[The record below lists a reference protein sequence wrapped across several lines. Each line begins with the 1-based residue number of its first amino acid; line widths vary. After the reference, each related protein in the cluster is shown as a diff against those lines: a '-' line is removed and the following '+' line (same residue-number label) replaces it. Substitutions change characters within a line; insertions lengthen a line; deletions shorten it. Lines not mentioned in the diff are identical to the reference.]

1 MNIRS
6 TLFLIVGLLI
16 ESKYKQCLSDPIEHF
31 ITFFLLNFR
40 FQKHKCMK
48 KILLSFTALFATA
61 TAFAQGQ
68 STIQS
73 WDFNSGIPTGW
84 TQSTNATDGGF
95 GAGSASSLSSQY
107 FTITDPGSNIVATN
121 DDDCNCDKSDE
132 YLITD
137 TLDLSN
143 YSVLHATFKSF
154 YYGAT
159 YSGST
164 EGAEF
169 LYTTN
174 GGTTWTSLADITPG
188 ADWTSQWIDIS
199 AACGNSN
206 VQFAFNYQAG
216 GGWLYGLG
224 IDDFA
229 IFAPYNFDVA
239 VESLDMF
246 STVGLNNAPFTIEGT
261 ITNYGGTTIS
271 SLTLNY
277 SVNGGTAV
285 TDNLTGLSIAPYATY
300 NFSHNT
306 NWNPGSTGNYTL
318 DIWASA
324 LNGGNDQNN
333 SNDTLSA
340 AIEVVT
346 ATADRVVLAEEF
358 TSSTCAPC
366 ASFNPGYKQLL
377 DANDAN
383 TTGTQ
388 LVSVKYQMNWPYPG
402 NDPAY
407 NSEGAA
413 RRGLY
418 GINGVPDV
426 VYSGANI
433 PTSQGAI
440 DAVMGI
446 PALAELSAEWS
457 ATGTYIQCDVTAEA
471 LGNLGSNVSLRMAMI
486 EKEISH
492 NVQTNGETTF
502 YHVFRKFMDGSN
514 GHSMANMM
522 TGNTYSH
529 YANSTITV
537 NSNPAQGSFDFWVG
551 ANNMDIIVW
560 LQDMSNGEVL
570 QAAYAEYTT
579 SSVDE
584 MENFAKYIAI
594 FPNPANEVAG
604 VEIELMDRSEV
615 AINMVNAMGQTVL
628 VDAQTLDAGVQKIN
642 LNTESLSAGL
652 YFVNVNVNGVSK
664 TLRLNVAH

>member
-1 MNIRS
+1 
-6 TLFLIVGLLI
+6 
-16 ESKYKQCLSDPIEHF
+16 
-31 ITFFLLNFR
+31 
-40 FQKHKCMK
+40 MK
-48 KILLSFTALFATA
+48 KLLLSLAALFAAT

-68 STIQS
+68 STIYS
-73 WDFNSGIPTGW
+73 WDFNNGMPSGW
-84 TQSTNATDGGF
+84 SQVTNATDGGF
-95 GAGSASSLSSQY
+95 NAGSASSLSSQY
-107 FTITDPGSNIVATN
+107 FTISNPGSNILATN
-121 DDDCNCDKSDE
+121 DDDCNCNKADE

-143 YSVLHATFKSF
+143 YSVLHVTFKSF
-154 YYGAT
+154 FYGAT
-159 YSGST
+159 YSGAT
-164 EGAEF
+164 EAAEF
-169 LYTTN
+169 LYSTN
-174 GGTTWTSLADITPG
+174 GGSSWTSLADIVPG
-188 ADWTSQWIDIS
+188 ADWTSQWIDVS
-199 AACGNSN
+199 AACGSSN
-206 VQFAFNYQAG
+206 VQFAFNYQDG

-229 IFAPYNFDVA
+229 VFAPYNFDMA

-246 STVGLNNAPFTIEGT
+246 STVGLNNAPFTLEGT
-261 ITNYGGTTIS
+261 IKNYGGTTIS

-277 SVNGGTAV
+277 SINGGTAV
-285 TDNLTGLSIAPYATY
+285 TDNLTGLSIAPYGTY
-300 NFSHNT
+300 SFSHNT
-306 NWNPGSTGNYTL
+306 NWNPGSTGNY
-318 DIWASA
+318 DVQIWASA

-333 SNDTLSA
+333 GNDTLSTV
-340 AIEVVT
+340 IEVVT

-383 TTGTQ
+383 TSGTQ
-388 LVSVKYQMNWPYPG
+388 LVSVKYQMNWPSPG

-413 RRGLY
+413 RRALY
-418 GINGVPDV
+418 GISGVPDV

-433 PTSQGAI
+433 ATSQAAI

-457 ATGTYIQCDVTAEA
+457 NTGTYIQCDVEAEA
-471 LGNLGSNVSLRMAMI
+471 LADLGSNVSLHMAMI

-514 GHSMANMM
+514 GHAMGSMTA
-522 TGNTYSH
+522 GNTYTH

-560 LQDMSNGEVL
+560 LQDMTNGEVL
-570 QAAYAEYTT
+570 QAAYADYTT

-584 MENFAKYIAI
+584 MDNLAKYISI
-594 FPNPANEVAG
+594 YPNPANEVAG

-615 AINMVNAMGQTVL
+615 TVNMVNAMGQTVL
-628 VDAQTLDAGVQKIN
+628 VEAATLDAGVQKLN
-642 LNTESLSAGL
+642 LNTAELSAGL
-652 YFVNVNVNGVSK
+652 YFVNVNVNGISK
-664 TLRLNVAH
+664 TLRVNVAH

>member
-1 MNIRS
+1 MGHY
-6 TLFLIVGLLI
+6 LML
-16 ESKYKQCLSDPIEHF
+16 KYNEPFSQRNYAQFHS
-31 ITFFLLNFR
+31 FLLNFHL
-40 FQKHKCMK
+40 QKHKCMK
-48 KILLSFTALFATA
+48 KLLLSLAALFAAT

-68 STIQS
+68 STIYS
-73 WDFNSGIPTGW
+73 WDFNNGMPSGW
-84 TQSTNATDGGF
+84 SQVTNATDGGF
-95 GAGSASSLSSQY
+95 QAGSASSVSSQY
-107 FTITDPGSNIVATN
+107 FTISDPGSNILATN
-121 DDDCNCDKSDE
+121 DDDCNCNKADE

-143 YSVLHATFKSF
+143 YSTLHVTFKSF
-154 YYGAT
+154 FYGAT
-159 YSGST
+159 YSGAT
-164 EGAEF
+164 EAAEF
-169 LYTTN
+169 LYSTN
-174 GGTTWTSLADITPG
+174 GGSSWTSLADIVPG
-188 ADWTSQWIDIS
+188 ADWTSQWIDVS

-206 VQFAFNYQAG
+206 VQFAFNYQDG

-229 IFAPYNFDVA
+229 IFAPYNFDMA

-246 STVGLNNAPFTIEGT
+246 STVGLNNAPFTLEGT
-261 ITNYGGTTIS
+261 IKNYGGTTIS

-277 SVNGGTAV
+277 SINGGTAV
-285 TDNLTGLSIAPYATY
+285 TDNLTGLSIAPYGTY
-300 NFSHNT
+300 SFSHST
-306 NWNPGSTGNYTL
+306 NWNPGSTGN
-318 DIWASA
+318 DDVEIWASA

-333 SNDTLSA
+333 GNDTLSTV
-340 AIEVVT
+340 IEVVT

-383 TTGTQ
+383 TSGTQ
-388 LVSVKYQMNWPYPG
+388 LVSVKYQMNWPSPG

-413 RRGLY
+413 RRALY
-418 GINGVPDV
+418 GISGVPDV

-433 PTSQGAI
+433 ATSQAAI

-457 ATGTYIQCDVTAEA
+457 NTGTYIQCDVEAEA
-471 LGNLGSNVSLRMAMI
+471 LADLGSNVSLHMAMI

-514 GHSMANMM
+514 GHAMGSMTA
-522 TGNTYSH
+522 GNTYTH

-560 LQDMSNGEVL
+560 LQDMTNGEVL
-570 QAAYAEYTT
+570 QAAYADYTT

-584 MENFAKYIAI
+584 MDNLAKYISI
-594 FPNPANEVAG
+594 YPNPANEVAG

-615 AINMVNAMGQTVL
+615 TVNMVNAMGQTVL
-628 VDAQTLDAGVQKIN
+628 VEAATLDAGVQKLN
-642 LNTESLSAGL
+642 LNTAELSAGL
-652 YFVNVNVNGVSK
+652 YFVNVNVNGISK
-664 TLRLNVAH
+664 TLRVNVAH

>member
-1 MNIRS
+1 MGHY
-6 TLFLIVGLLI
+6 LML
-16 ESKYKQCLSDPIEHF
+16 KYNEPFSQRNYAQFHS
-31 ITFFLLNFR
+31 FLLNFHL
-40 FQKHKCMK
+40 QKHKCMK
-48 KILLSFTALFATA
+48 KLLLSLAALFAAT

-68 STIQS
+68 STIYS
-73 WDFNSGIPTGW
+73 WDFNNGMPSGW
-84 TQSTNATDGGF
+84 SQVTNATDGGF
-95 GAGSASSLSSQY
+95 QAGSASSVSSQY
-107 FTITDPGSNIVATN
+107 FTISDPGSNILATN
-121 DDDCNCDKSDE
+121 DDDCNCNKADE

-143 YSVLHATFKSF
+143 YSTLHVTFKSF
-154 YYGAT
+154 FYGAT
-159 YSGST
+159 YSGAT
-164 EGAEF
+164 EAAEF
-169 LYTTN
+169 LYSTN
-174 GGTTWTSLADITPG
+174 GGSSWTSLADIVPG
-188 ADWTSQWIDIS
+188 ADWTSQWIDVS

-206 VQFAFNYQAG
+206 VQFAFNYQDG

-229 IFAPYNFDVA
+229 IFAPYNFDMA

-246 STVGLNNAPFTIEGT
+246 STVGLNNAPFTLEGT
-261 ITNYGGTTIS
+261 IKNYGGTTIS

-277 SVNGGTAV
+277 SINGGTAV
-285 TDNLTGLSIAPYATY
+285 TDNLTGLSIAPYGTY
-300 NFSHNT
+300 SFSHST
-306 NWNPGSTGNYTL
+306 NWNPGSTGNY
-318 DIWASA
+318 DVEIWASA

-333 SNDTLSA
+333 GNDTLSTV
-340 AIEVVT
+340 IEVVT

-383 TTGTQ
+383 TSGTQ
-388 LVSVKYQMNWPYPG
+388 LVSVKYQMNWPSPG

-413 RRGLY
+413 RRALY
-418 GINGVPDV
+418 GISGVPDV

-433 PTSQGAI
+433 ATSQAAI

-457 ATGTYIQCDVTAEA
+457 NTGTYIQCDVEAEA
-471 LGNLGSNVSLRMAMI
+471 LADLGSNVSLHMAMI

-514 GHSMANMM
+514 GHAMGSMTA
-522 TGNTYSH
+522 GNTYTH

-560 LQDMSNGEVL
+560 LQDMTNGEVL
-570 QAAYAEYTT
+570 QAAYADYTT

-584 MENFAKYIAI
+584 MDNLAKYISI
-594 FPNPANEVAG
+594 YPNPANEVAG

-615 AINMVNAMGQTVL
+615 TVNMVNAMGQTVL
-628 VDAQTLDAGVQKIN
+628 VEAATLDAGVQKLN
-642 LNTESLSAGL
+642 LNTAELSAGL

-664 TLRLNVAH
+664 TLRVNVAH

>member
-1 MNIRS
+1 
-6 TLFLIVGLLI
+6 
-16 ESKYKQCLSDPIEHF
+16 
-31 ITFFLLNFR
+31 
-40 FQKHKCMK
+40 MK
-48 KILLSFTALFATA
+48 KLLLSLTALFAAT

-68 STIQS
+68 STIYS
-73 WDFNSGIPTGW
+73 ENFNNGIPSGW
-84 TQSTNATDGGF
+84 TQVTNATDGGF
-95 GAGSASSLSSQY
+95 QAGSASSVSSQY
-107 FTITDPGSNIVATN
+107 FTITNPGSNIVATN
-121 DDDCNCDKSDE
+121 DDDCNCNKADE

-137 TLDLSN
+137 TMDLSN
-143 YSVLHATFKSF
+143 YSTLHATFKSF
-154 YYGAT
+154 FYGAT
-159 YSGST
+159 YSGAT
-164 EGAEF
+164 EAAEF

-174 GGTTWTSLADITPG
+174 GGSSWTSLADIDPA
-188 ADWTSQWIDIS
+188 ADWTSQWIDVS

-206 VQFAFNYQAG
+206 VQFAFNYQDG

-261 ITNYGGTTIS
+261 IKNYGGTTIS

-300 NFSHNT
+300 TFSHNT
-306 NWNPGSTGNYTL
+306 NWNPGSTGNY
-318 DIWASA
+318 DVAIWASA

-333 SNDTLSA
+333 GNDTLTTT
-340 AIEVVT
+340 IEVVT

-383 TTGTQ
+383 TSGTQ
-388 LVSVKYQMNWPYPG
+388 LVSVKYQMNWPSPG

-418 GINGVPDV
+418 GISGVPDV

-446 PALAELSAEWS
+446 PALAELEAEWS
-457 ATGTYIQCDVTAEA
+457 ATGTYIQCDVTADA
-471 LGNLGSNVSLRMAMI
+471 LADLGSNVSLHMAMI

-502 YHVFRKFMDGSN
+502 YHVFRKFMDGAN
-514 GHSMANMM
+514 GHAMGSMTA
-522 TGNTYSH
+522 GNTYTH

-537 NSNPAQGSFDFWVG
+537 NSAPAQGSFDFWVG

-628 VDAQTLDAGVQKIN
+628 VDAQTLDAGVQKID

>member
-16 ESKYKQCLSDPIEHF
+16 ASKYKQCLSDPIEHF

-48 KILLSFTALFATA
+48 KILLTFTALFATA

-206 VQFAFNYQAG
+206 VQFAFNYQDA

-224 IDDFA
+224 IDDFS
-229 IFAPYNFDVA
+229 IFAPYNFDLA
-239 VESLDMF
+239 TESLDLF
-246 STVGLNNAPFTIEGT
+246 STVGLNNAPFTLEGT
-261 ITNYGGTTIS
+261 ITNYGGTTITS
-271 SLTLNY
+271 MDLNY
-277 SVNGGTAV
+277 KINNGTTV
-285 TDNLTGLSIAPYATY
+285 TQSLTGLSIAPYQTY
-300 NFSHNT
+300 TYSHGT
-306 NWNPGSTGNYTL
+306 SWNPSSTGTYTV
-318 DIWASA
+318 DVWASS
-324 LNGGNDQNN
+324 LNGGNDQNTA
-333 SNDTLSA
+333 NDMVSA
-340 AIEVVT
+340 TIEVVT

-383 TTGTQ
+383 TSGTQ
-388 LVSVKYQMNWPYPG
+388 LVSVKYQMNWPSPG

-407 NSEGAA
+407 NSEAAA
-413 RRGLY
+413 RRQLY
-418 GINGVPDV
+418 GISGVPDV

-440 DAVMGI
+440 DAVMAI
-446 PALAELSAEWS
+446 PSLAELSAEWS

-471 LGNLGSNVSLRMAMI
+471 LADLSNVSLFMAMI

-514 GHSMANMM
+514 GHSMGSM
-522 TGNTYSH
+522 TAGNTYTH

-570 QAAYAEYTT
+570 QAAYADYTT

-584 MENFAKYIAI
+584 MDNLAKYIFI
-594 FPNPANEVAG
+594 YPNPANEVAG
-604 VEIELMDRSEV
+604 VEMELMDRSEV
-615 AINMVNAMGQTVL
+615 TVNMVNAMGQTVL
-628 VDAQTLDAGVQKIN
+628 VEAATLDAGVQKLN
-642 LNTESLSAGL
+642 LNTAELSAGL

-664 TLRLNVAH
+664 TLRVNVAH